1 MNKTSLGN
9 TTVTMSDVE
18 DIVRRIV
25 EVAQPEK
32 VILFGSAAR
41 GEVEPHSDLDFLI
54 IKSGAHR
61 RQLSVRIRRSL
72 YGVAASLDIVVATPE
87 DIERYKDSS
96 RWCTNSLCGRGWFSM
111 TRPERFPQDDQR
123 EWLNRARSNLS
134 RARRR
139 ASDIYL
145 EDLLRRRSASGREGR
160 QGGDDQEARRIPVHA

>member
-25 EVAQPEK
+25 EVAHPEK
-32 VILFGSAAR
+32 VILFGSAVR
-41 GEVEPHSDLDFLI
+41 GDMGPHSDLDFLI

-87 DIERYKDSS
+87 DIERYKDSFA
-96 RWCTNSLCGRGWFSM
+96 LVYKFA
-111 TRPERFPQDDQR
+111 
-123 EWLNRARSNLS
+123 L
-134 RARRR
+134 
-139 ASDIYL
+139 
-145 EDLLRRRSASGREGR
+145 REGMVLY
-160 QGGDDQEARRIPVHA
+160 DAA